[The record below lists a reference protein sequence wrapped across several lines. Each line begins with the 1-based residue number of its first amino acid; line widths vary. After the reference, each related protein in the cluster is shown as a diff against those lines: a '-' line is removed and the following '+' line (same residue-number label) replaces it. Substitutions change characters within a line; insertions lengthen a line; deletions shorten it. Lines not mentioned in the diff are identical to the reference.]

1 MYGKLTKQNSIL
13 NLIKFSSIGYI
24 YIYIYNYIRTLL
36 ASRSSLS
43 LLRDNPPLGFL
54 RVCLFFYFLIS
65 AIMVDDV
72 TSILVNMKLTSR
84 EEEVIE
90 ILDEGRKE
98 GMESYAHSLIGKFLT
113 CRPFNRKAA
122 IITLKRAWG
131 LEEGVQMIEVGTILF
146 QLKFQ
151 FEFEMNRVFKG
162 GPWSFDNQV
171 LMLIRWKVGIT
182 ADNVKFES
190 VSLWVQIWGTLFDL
204 VSPTICKDSGK

>member
-1 MYGKLTKQNSIL
+1 
-13 NLIKFSSIGYI
+13 
-24 YIYIYNYIRTLL
+24 
-36 ASRSSLS
+36 
-43 LLRDNPPLGFL
+43 
-54 RVCLFFYFLIS
+54 
-65 AIMVDDV
+65 
-72 TSILVNMKLTSR
+72 MK
-84 EEEVIE
+84 
-90 ILDEGRKE
+90 DAKKGWK
-98 GMESYAHSLIGKFLT
+98 SYALSLIGKFLT
-113 CRPFNRKAA
+113 CQPFNRKAA

-204 VSPTICKDSGK
+204 VSPTIAKTVGNRLRLVVEV

>member
-1 MYGKLTKQNSIL
+1 
-13 NLIKFSSIGYI
+13 
-24 YIYIYNYIRTLL
+24 
-36 ASRSSLS
+36 
-43 LLRDNPPLGFL
+43 
-54 RVCLFFYFLIS
+54 
-65 AIMVDDV
+65 
-72 TSILVNMKLTSR
+72 MK
-84 EEEVIE
+84 
-90 ILDEGRKE
+90 DAKKGWK
-98 GMESYAHSLIGKFLT
+98 SYALSLIGKFLT
-113 CRPFNRKAA
+113 CQPFNRKAA
-122 IITLKRAWG
+122 IIMLKRAWG